1 MFAEVL
7 VFQLG
12 MHQAFTYS
20 VPASERVF
28 PGELV
33 ALPFGRGNR
42 IKKGLV
48 IQTKEDH
55 QGEYALKPIVGRFPQ
70 SLALSSERLSL
81 LLWIRQ
87 EYFSPFYEAARLF
100 FPEYTFASYELIH
113 QESGKVFQENENIKQ
128 SMDSNRFLFTIQ
140 EKQKRQQ
147 FSIRDCEIR
156 LSQPAHAPSRQA
168 RKQNLVFQY
177 LMEQGDWTAVSAL
190 IETLELT
197 NTSLLKTMSEKGMVE
212 FQEPKETRMADQ
224 AIRIL
229 DLTDAQEVVFEEIQE
244 IGSQKPILLHGVT
257 GSGKT
262 EIYFHLIDQ
271 IIAKQQTVCYL
282 IPEIALTPQMI
293 DRIRRRFQVSVAVL
307 HSRLSVKERKLAWDR
322 VAKNE
327 VSLVL
332 GTRSA
337 LFSPMQNL
345 GLIIVDECHDRSY
358 HSQSAPRFRADEVAA
373 ELGKRAG
380 APVILGSATPTFE
393 QYHLAQSEFYHYTR
407 LMVRAKDAVLP
418 SVEVVDLREEL
429 KQGNRSMISRRLYAE
444 MKETLA
450 RKEQIILFLNR
461 RGYSGFISCRACG
474 EALKCSH
481 CDVSLTY
488 HHEDGSLRCH
498 LCGRRFPK
506 IRTCPSCGSTWL
518 KPFSAGTQKLER
530 IVQKAFPETRIVRM
544 DYDTTRSKESF
555 QEIYETIKSGNCDI
569 VIGTQMIAKGW
580 DFPRVTLIGVL
591 AADLSLYGSH
601 YDAAERTYQLLDQVS
616 GRAGRGEHA
625 GHVVLQTYSPN
636 HYAVEAVA
644 THSSDWY
651 YQNEEGVR
659 KILKFPPFGHL
670 LTVFGTSRR
679 EDRLEDG
686 IQRARQLFVQ
696 GQQENSEGIQIGE
709 PIPSRISKA
718 DGYFRKEFI
727 IQIPVNRIKA
737 FRKYYFQ
744 RIETALIGLRSEG
757 CQISVL
763 WNEEA

>member
-12 MHQAFTYS
+12 MHQAFTYI
-20 VPASERVF
+20 VPEMEEVF

-33 ALPFGRGNR
+33 VLPFGKGNR
-42 IKKGLV
+42 LKKGLV
-48 IQTKEDH
+48 IQTKEEH
-55 QGEYALKPIVGRFPQ
+55 QGKYAIKPILGRFPQ
-70 SLALSSERLSL
+70 SLALSVERLSL

-87 EYFSPFYEAARLF
+87 EYFSPFYETARLF
-100 FPEYTFASYELIH
+100 FPEYAFATYGLIH
-113 QESGKVFQENENIKQ
+113 CDSGDVYKENESVKQ
-128 SMDSNRFLFTIQ
+128 LIESDHFLFTVQ
-140 EKQKRQQ
+140 EKVKRKQ
-147 FSIRDCEIR
+147 FSIRDREIR
-156 LSQPAHAPSRQA
+156 LKHPLLAPSRQA
-168 RKQNLVFQY
+168 KKQNQVFEY
-177 LMEQGDWTAVSAL
+177 LMDQGDWIGVSSL
-190 IETLELT
+190 IEVLELA
-197 NTSLLKTMSEKGMVE
+197 NTSVLKAMLEKEMIEFRMQKCEPDSE
-212 FQEPKETRMADQ
+212 QS
-224 AIRIL
+224 IRIL
-229 DLTDAQEVVFEEIQE
+229 ALTDAQEVVFEEVQE
-244 IGSQKPILLHGVT
+244 IASEKPILLHGVT

-271 IIAKQQTVCYL
+271 ILAKAQTICYL

-293 DRIRRRFQVSVAVL
+293 DRIQRRFQVSVAVL
-307 HSRLSVKERKLAWDR
+307 HSRLSVKERKLAWD
-322 VAKNE
+322 KISKKQI
-327 VSLVL
+327 SLVL

-337 LFSPMQNL
+337 LFSPMQDL

-358 HSQSAPRFRADEVAA
+358 HSQSAPRFRADEVAV
-373 ELGKRAG
+373 ELGKRLN

-393 QYHLAQSEFYHYTR
+393 QYYAAQSGSYHYTPLR
-407 LMVRAKDAVLP
+407 ERAKDAVLP

-450 RKEQIILFLNR
+450 RKKQVILFLNR
-461 RGYSGFISCRACG
+461 RGFSGFISCRACG

-506 IRTCPSCGSTWL
+506 IRICPTCGSTWL

-530 IVQKAFPETRIVRM
+530 IVQKTFPESKIVRM

-555 QEIYETIKSGNCDI
+555 QEMYETIKSGNCDI

-580 DFPRVTLIGVL
+580 DFPQVTLIGVL

-601 YDAAERTYQLLDQVS
+601 YDAAEQTYQLLDQVS
-616 GRAGRGEHA
+616 GRAGRGDDA

-636 HYAVEAVA
+636 HYAIEAVA
-644 THSSDWY
+644 THSPDWY
-651 YQNEEGVR
+651 YQNEEGIR

-670 LTVFGTSRR
+670 LTIFGSSRR
-679 EDRLEDG
+679 EDRLESG
-686 IQRARQLFVQ
+686 IQSARQLFLKDQ
-696 GQQENSEGIQIGE
+696 PKNSGGVQIGE

-727 IQIPVNRIKA
+727 IQVPVGKIEE
-737 FRKYYFQ
+737 FRNQYFQ
-744 RIETALIGLRSEG
+744 KIETPLIGLRSEG

>member
-12 MHQAFTYS
+12 MHQVFTYS
-20 VPASERVF
+20 VPAKERVS

-33 ALPFGRGNR
+33 ALPFGKGNR

-48 IQTKEDH
+48 IRTREDH
-55 QGEYALKPIVGRFPQ
+55 QGKYALKPIVGRFPQ
-70 SLALSSERLSL
+70 SLTLSAERLSL

-87 EYFSPFYEAARLF
+87 EYFSPFYETARLF
-100 FPEYTFASYELIH
+100 FPEYAFSSYELIH
-113 QESGKVFQENENIKQ
+113 HEAGVIFQENENVKQ
-128 SMDSNRFLFTIQ
+128 PMDSSGFLFAIQ
-140 EKQKRQQ
+140 EKVKKTQ
-147 FSIRDCEIR
+147 FAIRDCEIC
-156 LSQPAHAPSRQA
+156 LAQPLIAPSRQA
-168 RKQNLVFQY
+168 RKQNQVFQY
-177 LMEQGDWTAVSAL
+177 LSDQGDWTLVSAL
-190 IETLELT
+190 IETLQLS
-197 NTSLLKTMSEKGMVE
+197 NTSILKTMREKEMIEVR
-212 FQEPKETRMADQ
+212 EPKGHGAPEQ
-224 AIRIL
+224 SIRIYE
-229 DLTDAQEVVFEEIQE
+229 LTDAQSVVLEEIQQ
-244 IGSQKPILLHGVT
+244 IGSGKPILLHGVT

-262 EIYFHLIDQ
+262 EIYFHYIDQ
-271 IIAKQQTVCYL
+271 ILAMNQTVCYL

-293 DRIRRRFQVSVAVL
+293 DRIRQRFQVSVAVL
-307 HSRLSVKERKLAWDR
+307 HSRLSVKERKHAWDR
-322 VAKNE
+322 IAKNQ

-337 LFSPMQNL
+337 LFSPMRNL

-373 ELGKRAG
+373 QLGKRVE

-393 QYHLAQSEFYHYTR
+393 QYYAAQSDIYHYTPLR
-407 LMVRAKDAVLP
+407 ERARDAVLP
-418 SVEVVDLREEL
+418 SVEVIDLREEL
-429 KQGNRSMISRRLYAE
+429 KRGNRSMISRSLYAE

-450 RKEQIILFLNR
+450 RKEQVILFLNR
-461 RGYSGFISCRACG
+461 RGHSGFISCRACG

-488 HHEDGSLRCH
+488 HHEDRSLRCH
-498 LCGRRFPK
+498 LCGRRFPR
-506 IRTCPSCGSTWL
+506 IRTCPNCGSTWL

-530 IVQKAFPETRIVRM
+530 IVQKAFPETKIVRM

-555 QEIYETIKSGNCDI
+555 QKLYETIKSGNCDI

-580 DFPRVTLIGVL
+580 DFPGVTLIGVL

-601 YDAAERTYQLLDQVS
+601 YDAADRTYQLLDQVS
-616 GRAGRGEHA
+616 GRAGRGDHA

-636 HYAVEAVA
+636 HYAIEAVA

-651 YQNEEGVR
+651 YQNEQGIR
-659 KILKFPPFGHL
+659 QILKFPPFGHL
-670 LTVFGTSRR
+670 LTVFGSSRK
-679 EDRLEDG
+679 EDRLERG
-686 IQRARQLFVQ
+686 IQSARQLFLKEQ
-696 GQQENSEGIQIGE
+696 RGNPGEIQIGE

-727 IQIPVNRIKA
+727 IQIPVNRIEE
-737 FRKYYFQ
+737 FRNRYFQ
-744 RIETALIGLRSEG
+744 LIETPLIGLRSEG